1 MEVVFFSDVVWAAS
15 FFLIKMQ
22 DIIHLLPDS
31 VANQIAAGE
40 VVQRPA
46 SVVKELME
54 NAVDAGATKVQVI
67 VTDGGRTLIQVV
79 DNGKGMSETDARL
92 AFERH
97 ATSKISCA
105 EDLFALSTMGF
116 RGEALASIVAV
127 AQVELVTRRADDEL
141 GTQIV
146 MSGSQLELQEPVAAP
161 CGSNFK
167 VKNLFFNIPARRK
180 FLKSVQTELNNI
192 VTEFERVALVNC
204 DVEFSLS
211 HNGSE
216 MISLPPSSFRQRI
229 VNLFGKRIN
238 SQLIEVGVAST
249 LINVKGF
256 VGAPESARKKG
267 ALQFFFVNGRYMRHP
282 YFAKAVLEAYGEI
295 IPQGEQVPFFLS
307 LDVDPSRIDVNIHPT
322 KTEIKFEDES
332 SLWKIISAAVR
343 ESLGRFNAAPSLGF
357 DDDDIPDIPVMDL
370 SGPSGTPVSAPKI
383 SYKSDYNPFKNRT
396 PEYNGGDSMWE
407 MLYEG
412 ASNKKTTLDLSPFE
426 DLPSEIVMQSAIS
439 EAPADAL
446 IHEEFVPMSQYKGQY
461 ILIPVKSGLMW
472 VHQRRAHIR
481 VLYERYRKQLQDSN
495 APVQGLLFPERV
507 ELSVGESS
515 VLESISSELLS
526 LGFDISSLGGGT
538 YVLQGVPADLDGLS
552 PVKLLMD
559 IVHSTMEQTTEAKEK
574 MYDHL
579 ANVMAKDV
587 AIVSGQVLSA
597 DEMKSLV
604 DELFRTPLP
613 SRTPD
618 GKNIIHIVSA
628 YEIDRFFTK

>member
-1 MEVVFFSDVVWAAS
+1 
-15 FFLIKMQ
+15 MQ

-54 NAVDAGATKVQVI
+54 NAVDAGATKVQV
-67 VTDGGRTLIQVV
+67 VVADGGRTLIQVI

-97 ATSKISCA
+97 ATSKISSA
-105 EDLFALSTMGF
+105 DDLFALSTMGF

-127 AQVELVTRRADDEL
+127 AEVELVTRRAGDEL

-146 MSGSQLELQEPVAAP
+146 MSGSRLELQEPVAAP
-161 CGSNFK
+161 AGSNFK

-192 VTEFERVALVNC
+192 VTEFERVALVYN
-204 DVEFSLS
+204 DVEFTLS
-211 HNGSE
+211 HNGAE

-238 SQLIEVGVAST
+238 SQLIEVGVCST
-249 LINVKGF
+249 LINVRGF

-282 YFAKAVLEAYGEI
+282 YFAKAVLEAYGEV

-322 KTEIKFEDES
+322 KTEIKFEDEA
-332 SLWKIISAAVR
+332 SLWKIICAAVR
-343 ESLGRFNAAPSLGF
+343 ESLGRFNATPSLGF
-357 DDDDIPDIPVMDL
+357 DDDEIPDIPVMDI
-370 SGPSGTPVSAPKI
+370 SGTAEIPVSAPKI
-383 SYKSDYNPFKNRT
+383 SYRSDYNPFKNRT
-396 PEYNGGDSMWE
+396 PEYRSGDNSWE

-412 ASNKKTTLDLSPFE
+412 MAGNKPTLDLSPFE
-426 DLPSEIVMQSAIS
+426 DLPDEVVMPSSVSEPVA
-439 EAPADAL
+439 EAFVQ
-446 IHEEFVPMSQYKGQY
+446 EEYVPMSQYKGLY
-461 ILIPVKSGLMW
+461 ILIPVKSGLMF

-481 VLYERYRKQLQDSN
+481 VLYEKFRKQLQENS

-507 ELSVGESS
+507 ELSVGEGA
-515 VLESISSELLS
+515 VLESISHELLS

-538 YVLQGVPADLDGLS
+538 YVLQGVPVGLDGLS

-559 IVHSTMEQTTEAKEK
+559 ILHGAMEQTTEAKEK
-574 MYDHL
+574 MYDRL

-587 AIVSGQVLSA
+587 AIVSGQLLTA
-597 DEMKSLV
+597 DEMKSLI

-618 GKNIIHIVSA
+618 GRAVIHIVQDN
-628 YEIDRFFTK
+628 EIDRFFAK